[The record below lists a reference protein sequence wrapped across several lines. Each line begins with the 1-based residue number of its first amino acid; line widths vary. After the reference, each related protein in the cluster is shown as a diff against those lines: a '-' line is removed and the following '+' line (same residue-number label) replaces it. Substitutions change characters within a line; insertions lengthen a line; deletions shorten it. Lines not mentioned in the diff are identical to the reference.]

1 MSVSKEDVLKVAH
14 LARIKIDPNQISSI
28 QENLN
33 NILNFVEQLNEVDC
47 SKVDKTIQYNS
58 KLHERADEAK
68 KCDPQ
73 VMANAPSKEYNM
85 FVVPKVVE

>member
-14 LARIKIDPNQISSI
+14 LSRIKIDPNQINEI

-47 SKVDKTIQYNS
+47 SNIDKTIEYSS
-58 KLHERADEAK
+58 KLHERQDIAQ
-68 KCDPQ
+68 KCDPSI
-73 VMANAPSKEYNM
+73 MNNAPQKEYNM